1 MSHAD
6 LVFRNGPVF
15 RADAARSWARAV
27 AVRDGR
33 ITAVGGD
40 EAVANLIGPDT
51 RVVDLDGRLLCPGF
65 QDAHVHPVTGGR
77 VLLECNLT
85 EVATWPEARRIV
97 ADYAAS
103 HPDLPFIWGGG
114 WQFAWFSGGMPSREE
129 LDELVPDRPAY
140 LRVADGHAGWA
151 NTRALEAAG
160 IHPGT
165 PDPPDGRI
173 ERTADGGIQG
183 TLQEEGG
190 MRLVERLRVETEADL
205 DRALRRGQD
214 HLIARGITAW
224 QDAAVTPALHATYLR
239 LASSGGLIATVRGAL
254 WWEPGGDA
262 AEQLARMERMRAESV
277 PGYRAGSVKLM
288 LDGVVENFTARVLA
302 PYLDAAGLPTG
313 NTGLDYFEPGSLPG
327 IVTAIAGRGFQPHF
341 HALGD
346 AAVRAALDAV
356 AAART
361 ALGHTDVRPHV
372 AHLQIVDPVDV
383 PRFRALGVAAN
394 AQPLWACNEEAMTD
408 LTLPFLEPGAAAN
421 QYPFRSLLA
430 AGATMAMGSD
440 WSVSTPDVMQQ
451 VHVAVTRTVPW
462 DRGPEPFQPEEAV
475 TVADALTAFTAG
487 SSFVNFL
494 DDDRGTI
501 AAGRIA
507 DLVVLGGDPF
517 EAEDIASIPV
527 DITLVG
533 GDVVFER

>member
-1 MSHAD
+1 
-6 LVFRNGPVF
+6 VFRNGPVF

-27 AVRDGR
+27 AVRGGR
-33 ITAVGGD
+33 IAAVGGD
-40 EAVANLIGPDT
+40 EMVVDLVGPDT

-77 VLLECNLT
+77 ILLECNLT

-97 ADYAAS
+97 ADYAAA

-114 WQFAWFSGGMPSREE
+114 WQFAWFSGGLPTREE
-129 LDELVPDRPAY
+129 LDELIPDRPAY

-173 ERTADGGIQG
+173 ERTPDGRIQG

-190 MRLVERLRVETEADL
+190 MRLVERLRVEADTDL
-205 DRALRRGQD
+205 DRALRRGQQY
-214 HLIARGITAW
+214 LIERGITAW
-224 QDAAVTPALHATYLR
+224 QDAAVTPALHRTYLR
-239 LASSGGLIATVRGAL
+239 MAGSGELIATVRGAL
-254 WWEPGGDA
+254 WWEPGAGP
-262 AEQLARMERMRAESV
+262 AEQLARMEEMRAESV
-277 PGYRAGSVKLM
+277 PGYLPGSVKLM
-288 LDGVVENFTARVLA
+288 LDGVVENFTARVLT
-302 PYLDAAGLPTG
+302 PYLRADGASTG
-313 NTGLDYFEPGSLPG
+313 TTGLDYFEPQSLPP
-327 IVTAIAGRGFQPHF
+327 IVTEIVRRGFQPHF

-356 AAART
+356 AAARS

-372 AHLQIVDPVDV
+372 AHLQIVDPADI

-408 LTLPFLEPGAAAN
+408 LTLPFLEPRVAAN
-421 QYPFRSLLA
+421 QYPFRSLLD

-462 DRGPEPFQPEEAV
+462 DRRPEPFQPDQGV
-475 TVADALTAFTAG
+475 SVADALAAFTAG

-494 DDDRGTI
+494 DAERGSIT
-501 AAGRIA
+501 AGGAA
-507 DLVVLGGDPF
+507 DLVVLGGNPF
-517 EAEDIASIPV
+517 ESDDIAAIGV
-527 DITLVG
+527 DLTVIG